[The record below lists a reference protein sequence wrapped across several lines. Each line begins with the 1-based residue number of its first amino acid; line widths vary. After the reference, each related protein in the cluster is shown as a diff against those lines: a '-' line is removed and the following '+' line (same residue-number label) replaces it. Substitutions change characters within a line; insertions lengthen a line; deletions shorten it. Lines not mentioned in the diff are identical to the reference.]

1 MKKLDLAEYIRLT
14 DRIHERDGMRHLNAF
29 AMTTRS
35 GEQSLA
41 IIVLDRKT
49 FGDEPL
55 TEIVRRLC
63 GRSILKDLAVKSVD
77 ENKNVVEFVFK
88 QKEGGAK

>member
-1 MKKLDLAEYIRLT
+1 MKKLDFAEYIRLT
-14 DRIHERDGMRHLNAF
+14 DRIHERDGMRHLNAS

-35 GEQSLA
+35 GEQFLA

-55 TEIVRRLC
+55 TGIVRRLC
-63 GRSILKDLAVKSVD
+63 GRSILKNLKVKAVD
-77 ENKNVVEFVFK
+77 EERNAVEFVFK
-88 QKEGGAK
+88 DVEVAK